1 MKTLKW
7 LLNLD
12 FEQQMNETE
21 KIKRAKQIAI
31 IAGVFTAFVGV
42 LLLLNYLQIK
52 KSDPLN
58 SLVLEKLVERLSSEP
73 NNQQF
78 VEEIRQVDL
87 LMRKAYFTSLW
98 QVRTGAYLML
108 FGAIVLVLSLRV
120 YYGLRFAIDQPSAE
134 QIKEKKKR
142 QLTQRWIGFSGALV
156 IILAVMSAFFTM
168 NHLRNYEP
176 EKMIVH
182 SKAGDESIEQLEIVS
197 IRTSE
202 TEIDTVIITESTD
215 VEVKQP
221 EVAITQQPEMV
232 VFNKETVKKN
242 HNAFRGSWGNAVSS
256 STKLPTSWDGAT
268 GKNILWKT
276 ELPIHGYNSPVIWN
290 EKLFL
295 SGANTSKRVVYCY
308 DRNSGKLLWEREV
321 NNIQGS
327 PATQPKTTEDTG
339 LAAPTLTVDGEKV
352 FAIFGNGDII
362 AFDLNGNR
370 VWAINLGVPD
380 NHYGHSSSLLTWE
393 KKLFIQYDTHSGS
406 KVMALST
413 ETGKTIWETVRT
425 NDVSWASP
433 ILAKVDGKF
442 QLIMLANPNLSGYDI
457 NTGKQLWSVDCMSG
471 EVGPSPVYGG
481 GLVYATNEY
490 ARMVAVNPK
499 TGEKVWEDNY
509 YLPEVSSPA
518 YHNGYIYIATTF
530 AVVAC
535 FEAATGKFLW
545 EFDAKN
551 SFYSS
556 PMIAEGKVWVFDTG
570 GKAYIFE
577 SGSEPKLIS
586 SPELGEKVFATPV
599 FADGRVY
606 IRGVK
611 HLYCIGVN

>member
-120 YYGLRFAIDQPSAE
+120 YYSLRFAIDQPSAD

-176 EKMIVH
+176 EKMIAH

-202 TEIDTVIITESTD
+202 TEIDSVIITESTD

-232 VFNKETVKKN
+232 VFNEETVKKN

-295 SGANTSKRVVYCY
+295 SSANISKRVVYCY
-308 DRNSGKLLWEREV
+308 DRNSGKLLWESEV

>member
-1 MKTLKW
+1 MI
-7 LLNLD
+7 LNSR
-12 FEQQMNETE
+12 MNETE
-21 KIKRAKQIAI
+21 KIKRARQIAI

-120 YYGLRFAIDQPSAE
+120 YYSLRFMIDQPSAD

-156 IILAVMSAFFTM
+156 IILAIMSAFFTM
-168 NHLRNYEP
+168 NHLKNYEP
-176 EKMIVH
+176 KKMLVH
-182 SKAGDESIEQLEIVS
+182 SKSDDESIEKVEIVS
-197 IRTSE
+197 IRTTEKE
-202 TEIDTVIITESTD
+202 TDTAIITESTD
-215 VEVKQP
+215 VELKQP
-221 EVAITQQPEMV
+221 EVAITQQPEVV
-232 VFNKETVKKN
+232 VFNEETVKKN

-256 STKLPTSWDGAT
+256 STNLPTSWDGAS

-295 SGANTSKRVVYCY
+295 SSANTSKRVVYCY
-308 DRNSGKLLWEREV
+308 DRNTGKLLWEREV
-321 NNIQGS
+321 SDIQGS

-393 KKLFIQYDTHSGS
+393 KKLFIQYDTHKGS

-425 NDVSWASP
+425 NEVSWASP
-433 ILAKVDGKF
+433 ILAKIDGKF

-457 NTGKQLWSVDCMSG
+457 TTGKQLWSVDCMSG

-535 FEAATGKFLW
+535 FEATTGKFLW
-545 EFDAKN
+545 EFEAKN

-570 GKAYIFE
+570 GKAYILE
-577 SGSEPKLIS
+577 SGGEPKLIS

-611 HLYCIGVN
+611 HLFCIGVN

>member
-1 MKTLKW
+1 
-7 LLNLD
+7 
-12 FEQQMNETE
+12 MNETE

-42 LLLLNYLQIK
+42 LLLLNYLQIR

-73 NNQQF
+73 NNEQF

-120 YYGLRFAIDQPSAE
+120 YYGLRFAIDQPSAD
-134 QIKEKKKR
+134 QIREKKKR
-142 QLTQRWIGFSGALV
+142 QLTQRWIGISGALV

-182 SKAGDESIEQLEIVS
+182 SKAGDESIEQVEIVS
-197 IRTSE
+197 IRTTE
-202 TEIDTVIITESTD
+202 TEIDTVIIAESTD

-221 EVAITQQPEMV
+221 EVAITQQPELV
-232 VFNKETVKKN
+232 VFNEETVKKN

-256 STKLPTSWDGAT
+256 STNLPTSWDGAT

-295 SGANTSKRVVYCY
+295 SSANISKRVVYCY

-362 AFDLNGNR
+362 AFDLKGNR

>member
-108 FGAIVLVLSLRV
+108 LGAIVLVLSLRV
-120 YYGLRFAIDQPSAE
+120 YYGLRFAIDQPSAD

-142 QLTQRWIGFSGALV
+142 QLTQRWIGISGALV
-156 IILAVMSAFFTM
+156 IILAIMSAFFTM
-168 NHLRNYEP
+168 NHLRSYEP

-232 VFNKETVKKN
+232 VFNEETVKIN

-256 STKLPTSWDGAT
+256 STNLPTSWDGAT

-295 SGANTSKRVVYCY
+295 SSANTSKRVVYCY

-518 YHNGYIYIATTF
+518 YHNRYIYIATTF